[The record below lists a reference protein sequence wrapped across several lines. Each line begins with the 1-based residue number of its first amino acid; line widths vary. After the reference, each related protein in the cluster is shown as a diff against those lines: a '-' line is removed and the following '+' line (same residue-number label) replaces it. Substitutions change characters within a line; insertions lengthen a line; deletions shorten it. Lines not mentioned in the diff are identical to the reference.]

1 MVLQFYRIYPTTLT
15 HGKCTPNK
23 FAKQG
28 IWQTHTKPQLE
39 WNIFGAY

>member
-1 MVLQFYRIYPTTLT
+1 MVLQSCSLYPTTLT
-15 HGKCTPNK
+15 QCKCAAGK

-28 IWQTHTKPQLE
+28 VWQTHTKSQLE